1 MIRNA
6 WLSLMLACAVA
17 APAAAGPLGASVLD
31 SDDLAWFYNRPGVT
45 AEEIGADQHACRGFA
60 AVMLGGEAP
69 QPGPYGLAGSVIGA
83 IASAGLNVAYVD
95 DCMMSQ
101 GYRRFDIA
109 DTRLRDFSAR
119 FQTLPAEQQLAYFSA
134 ETPPEGVLARHW
146 SNTYWLP
153 GRGDAAIS
161 APRSFLPRA
170 MTRDEFN
177 RVSQPGW
184 IRPAAQGAAHAADQA
199 LIVFTLRSSGGEA
212 RFGMERRTPDGGQ
225 AFTGRPNR
233 ANFPG
238 IEPRIQDAAGPQAFV
253 FAVPPGVWALSY
265 ASTTRY
271 NATTFCYGTIAV
283 EAAAG
288 HVIDLGDIT
297 IEAGGDI
304 VDPLAPAPTIR
315 MRIDQPPVT
324 AERTA
329 LFGAGAA
336 SAQPAAYRNAFPRKC
351 QLFTRGYGF
360 ELPGA
365 AQWEAAAAN

>member
-1 MIRNA
+1 MIRKA
-6 WLSLMLACAVA
+6 WFSLLLACAVVT
-17 APAAAGPLGASVLD
+17 PAAAGPLTASVLD

-45 AEEIGADQHACRGFA
+45 VEEIGADQNACRGFA
-60 AVMLGGEAP
+60 AMMLGAGAP
-69 QPGPYGLAGSVIGA
+69 SPGPYGLAGDVIGA
-83 IASAGLNVAYVD
+83 IASAGLSVAYVD
-95 DCMMSQ
+95 DCMMSK

-109 DTRLRDFSAR
+109 DTRLRDFQTR
-119 FQTLPAEQQLAYFSA
+119 FQALPAEQQLAYFSA
-134 ETPPEGVLARHW
+134 ETPPEGVLARRW

-153 GRGDAAIS
+153 REGDAAIQG
-161 APRSFLPRA
+161 ARNFLPRA

-184 IRPAAQGAAHAADQA
+184 VRPAEANATPAAGEV
-199 LIVFTLRSSGGEA
+199 LLVFTLRSSGGNA
-212 RFGMERRTPDGGQ
+212 RFGLDRRTPDGEQ

-233 ANFPG
+233 ANWPG
-238 IEPRIQDAAGPQAFV
+238 IEPRIEDAQGPQAFV
-253 FAVPPGVWALSY
+253 FAVPAGIYSLLY

-271 NATTFCYGTIAV
+271 NATTFCYGTIAI

-288 HVIDLGDIT
+288 QVIDLGDIT
-297 IEAGGDI
+297 IERGGEV

-329 LFGAGAA
+329 LFGARAA
-336 SAQPAAYRNAFPRKC
+336 NAQAAAYRNAFPRKC

-365 AQWEAAAAN
+365 APWVAPAN